1 MEPSKKDWKLYREKV
16 PGWQENYM
24 ERLIEDYVSYLSSTE
39 PASTKFWT
47 MEKRM
52 KQDKKTPGVCI
63 EIRNRNLA
71 NKKSEITIHS
81 SAAEYLTYVASVGD
95 QADSFE
101 MRYEAENIWRQWAYR
116 GCNYPEI
123 PDSSNRR
130 FSSSK

>member
-63 EIRNRNLA
+63 EISKGNMIFDLVRFLQDEVIVFSDLDEF
-71 NKKSEITIHS
+71 SEKLRETVRLLL
-81 SAAEYLTYVASVGD
+81 E
-95 QADSFE
+95 
-101 MRYEAENIWRQWAYR
+101 
-116 GCNYPEI
+116 
-123 PDSSNRR
+123 R
-130 FSSSK
+130 FR